1 MRLSPFRTSPLD
13 ALLLA
18 LAVAQ
23 GGLLCALLR
32 AATVQPAGPVWAWAW
47 AAPLLGV
54 GLWWNANTISHNH
67 IHCPLFRRRL
77 WNRAFSLYLSVLSGV
92 PQTLWRERHLWHH
105 AGEPAR
111 RRVRRLGAFGW
122 LEVAL
127 VALLFGGM
135 LVLLPAAF
143 LCVYLPGYL
152 IGLGLCQAQG
162 HHEHR
167 GLPVRAEPGVSYYG
181 ALYNLLW
188 FNDGYHAEHHRY
200 PGEHWSRLPRRRL
213 AGASVSLFPPVLRW
227 LEGRLLNRL
236 QGTFLV
242 WLERLALR
250 PGAIQRFMLRSHE
263 RALRA
268 LLPALPAAPAQVGII
283 GGGLFPRTALLLSR
297 LLPQAQLTVIE
308 GDEGHLALA
317 GRQLS
322 QAGVPAARL
331 RLLHERFAAD
341 RHHGFH
347 LLVVPLG
354 YCGDRSIFYERSLGC
369 AVFVHDWIWRR
380 RGAGGVV
387 VSTWLLKRLNL
398 VLR

>member
-1 MRLSPFRTSPLD
+1 MRPPLFRATPLD
-13 ALLLA
+13 ALLLLLA
-18 LAVAQ
+18 LAQ
-23 GGLLCALLR
+23 GLLVLLLLR
-32 AATVQPAGPVWAWAW
+32 AAAPAL
-47 AAPLLGV
+47 APLLGV
-54 GLWWNANTISHNH
+54 ALWWNANTISHNH
-67 IHCPLFRRRL
+67 IHGPLFRRRL
-77 WNRAFSLYLSVLSGV
+77 WNRLFSLYLSALTGV

-111 RRVRRLGAFGW
+111 RKVRRLGPFGW

-143 LCVYLPGYL
+143 LAVYLPGYL
-152 IGLGLCQAQG
+152 IGLLLCQAQG

-188 FNDGYHAEHHRY
+188 FNDGYHAEHHRH

-213 AGASVSLFPPVLRW
+213 AGASVSAFPPVLRW
-227 LEGRLLNRL
+227 LERIAIQLNRL
-236 QGTFLV
+236 QGRCLV

-250 PGAIQRFMLRSHE
+250 PGGIQRFMLRSHE

-268 LLPALPAAPAQVGII
+268 LLPMLPAAPLRVGII
-283 GGGLFPRTALLLSR
+283 GGGLFPRTALLLCR
-297 LLPQAQLTVIE
+297 LLPRARLTLIE

-317 GRQLS
+317 GRQLMR
-322 QAGVPAARL
+322 AGVPASRL
-331 RLLHERFAAD
+331 DLIHGRFDPVA
-341 RHHGFH
+341 HGGFD
-347 LLVVPLG
+347 LIVVPLG
-354 YCGDRSIFYERSLGC
+354 YCGDR
-369 AVFVHDWIWRR
+369 AVFYDRPLGGAVLVHDWIWRR

-398 VLR
+398 VLP